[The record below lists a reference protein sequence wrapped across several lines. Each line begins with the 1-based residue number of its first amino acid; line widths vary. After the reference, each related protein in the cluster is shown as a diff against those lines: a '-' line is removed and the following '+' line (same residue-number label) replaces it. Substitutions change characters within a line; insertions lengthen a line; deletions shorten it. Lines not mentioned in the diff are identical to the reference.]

1 MSNEEPRFESPLAS
15 RYASKEMLKIFS
27 PEYRYST
34 WRKLWVALARAQR
47 NLGLPIKS
55 EQVLAMEKKIN
66 DIDFKRVSY
75 YEKQLGHDVM
85 AHIHAFGDVCPE
97 AKGVIHLGATSC
109 YITDNADLYLMKE
122 GLKILK
128 SKLVDT
134 IRNLSTQAEKYA
146 DLACLSF
153 THLQTAQPT
162 TVGKRMC
169 IWLQDLLMDLQDLI
183 TTQEQLYFFG
193 VKGATGTQ
201 ASYMALFEEDPSK
214 IQKLEEMI
222 AGEMGFT
229 KILPISGQTYTRKQ
243 DVRIINALCSIAISA
258 HKFGTDIRLLAH
270 MKEMEEPFGEKQIG
284 SSAMPYKRNPNR
296 SERMCGLARF
306 LISLQENPNYTAATQ
321 WLERSLDDS
330 SNRRLSL
337 PEAFLAADSI
347 INLYHFISSGLVVYP
362 KIIAHHLQSE
372 LGFLGTEHILTAS
385 FNKGQD
391 RQVVHEA
398 LRNHSQ
404 EVARKWKEEGIKED
418 LIKRIAEDPS
428 FGLDY
433 AELQVALDPMHFIG
447 RAPEQV
453 REFLKKEVEPTLKR
467 HEQVQAYHLNIQI

>member
-1 MSNEEPRFESPLAS
+1 MTTEDPSFESPLAS

-27 PEYRYST
+27 PEYRYSI

-55 EQVLAMEKKIN
+55 EQVLAMEKKVG
-66 DIDFKRVSY
+66 DIDFKRVAY

-128 SKLVDT
+128 GKLIDT
-134 IRNLSTQAEKYA
+134 IRNLSVQAEMYA
-146 DLACLSF
+146 DLACLSY

-169 IWLQDLLMDLQDLI
+169 LWLQDLLMDLQDLI
-183 TTQEQLYFFG
+183 TAQEQLSFFG

-201 ASYMALFEEDPSK
+201 ASYMALFEEDPHK
-214 IQKLEEMI
+214 IQQLEKMI
-222 AGEMGFT
+222 AEEMGFT
-229 KILPISGQTYTRKQ
+229 KILSISGQTYTRKQ
-243 DVRIINALCSIAISA
+243 DVRIMNALCSLAISA
-258 HKFGTDIRLLAH
+258 HKFGTDMRLLAH
-270 MKEMEEPFGEKQIG
+270 MKEMEEPFGEKQVG

-306 LISLQENPNYTAATQ
+306 LISLQDNPNYTAATQ

-330 SNRRLSL
+330 SNRRLSI
-337 PEAFLAADSI
+337 PEAFLTADSI
-347 INLYHFISSGLVVYP
+347 INLYHFISSNLVVYP
-362 KIIAHHLQSE
+362 KIIEHHLQEE
-372 LGFLGTEHILTAS
+372 LAFLGTEHILTAS

-398 LRNHSQ
+398 LRVHSQ

-418 LIKRIAEDPS
+418 LIKRIAEDPL
-428 FGLDY
+428 FALNHH
-433 AELQVALDPMHFIG
+433 ELQEALHPMHFIG

-453 REFLKKEVEPTLKR
+453 RMFLEKELKPILNR

>member
-1 MSNEEPRFESPLAS
+1 MNPEEPHFESPLAT

-27 PEYRYST
+27 SEYRYST

-47 NLGLPIKS
+47 NLGLPIRAD
-55 EQVLAMEKKIN
+55 QVLAMEKKIH
-66 DIDFKRVSY
+66 DIDFKRVAY

-109 YITDNADLYLMKE
+109 YITDNTDLYLMKE

-128 SKLVDT
+128 GKLVDT
-134 IRNLSTQAEKYA
+134 IRHLSVQAESYA
-146 DLACLSF
+146 DLACLSY

-169 IWLQDLLMDLQDLI
+169 GWLQDLLMDLQDLI
-183 TTQEQLYFFG
+183 TAQEQLYFFG

-201 ASYMALFEEDPSK
+201 ASYMALFEENPDK
-214 IQKLEEMI
+214 IRQLEEMI
-222 AGEMGFT
+222 AEEMGFT

-243 DVRIINALCSIAISA
+243 DIRIVNCLCSLAVSA

-306 LISLQENPNYTAATQ
+306 LISLQANPIYTAATQ

-337 PEAFLAADSI
+337 PEAFLTADSI
-347 INLYHFISSGLVVYP
+347 INLYHFISSNLVVYP
-362 KIIAHHLQSE
+362 KIIEHHLKE
-372 LGFLGTEHILTAS
+372 EIGFLGTEHILTAS

-398 LRNHSQ
+398 LRVYSQ
-404 EVARKWKEEGIKED
+404 RVAKKWKEEGIKED
-418 LIKRIAEDPS
+418 LLKLIAEDPLFDLS
-428 FGLDY
+428 HE
-433 AELQVALDPMHFIG
+433 ELQQALHPMHFVG

-453 REFLKKEVEPTLKR
+453 REFLKKEITPVLNR
-467 HEQVQAYHLNIQI
+467 HEQVQAYNLNIQI